1 MAIGKYEQKLID
13 ASLGKMIMSN
23 ESYRIIVEANKYGV
37 IKVSDMIFSIFPYL
51 RENESY
57 IKQFDGIV
65 IDDIIDEFEK
75 SDNIITTGNYLKMSY
90 YELYNYQNKISFVLS
105 QFGNIKLVNRQ
116 DFEIKDATKE
126 EKQEF
131 LTNSLT
137 TKDAVD
143 MFQNCLKSKSSA
155 LNELKRSIGYKKD
168 NLLSSTR
175 DTYTSLLANI
185 KLDTVYE
192 EDEKKFELIKIF
204 YEKLR
209 ATLSQEELENENN
222 LLEKS
227 YKEKITLKQ
236 EKQTNRIKYLKE
248 GLQESRKNQL
258 EYLSQIDTY
267 QDFEEKPC
275 IRENDIFNGI
285 VYPLYTCNYG
295 YAYINNLGLCLET
308 SSQSKLKDQEIK
320 KWHSIENEFSQLNAI
335 GERYKSRYSGTC
347 TILLYSNDDYCIYIA
362 DSKDEN
368 PLLSIS
374 CTTKKHF
381 FDSYF
386 KNDNAVNDTQLDDQT
401 LQQLTSFNYF
411 IYTLKENLKKK
422 YNTASIIEKLKEQ
435 LIKDKMRELGF
446 IIDIDNL
453 NDYDKQQYKLLTQSF
468 VSEYLTQYCQNDE
481 IENFYKELNQEIEKS
496 IKTYS
501 QNKNHKQT
509 FDEQALEEKAKTI
522 YNKNFEQEIY
532 HKNEL

>member
-13 ASLGKMIMSN
+13 ASLGKMIMSD

-37 IKVSDMIFSIFPYL
+37 IKVSDMIFSIFTYL
-51 RENESY
+51 RDDEYY

-75 SDNIITTGNYLKMSY
+75 SDNIITSGNYAKMY
-90 YELYNYQNKISFVLS
+90 FYELYNYQNKISFVLS
-105 QFGNIKLVNRQ
+105 QFGHIKLVNRQ
-116 DFEIKDATKE
+116 EFEIKDATKE

-131 LTNSLT
+131 LTNSLR

-143 MFQNCLKSKSSA
+143 MFQNCLKSQVSA
-155 LNELKRSIGYKKD
+155 LDEIKKFIGYTKE
-168 NLLSSTR
+168 NLLVSTR
-175 DTYTSLLANI
+175 EAYANLLANI
-185 KLDTVYE
+185 KFDTVYK
-192 EDEKKFELIKIF
+192 DEKKFELIKIF

-209 ATLSQEELENENN
+209 ATLSQEELDRENN

-227 YKEKITLKQ
+227 YKAEITLKQ
-236 EKQTNRIKYLKE
+236 KEQTDTIENLKE
-248 GLQESRKNQL
+248 RLQESRKNQL
-258 EYLSQIDTY
+258 EYLSQMDTY
-267 QDFEEKPC
+267 QDFDEKPC
-275 IRENDIFNGI
+275 IRENDIFNDI

-308 SSQSKLKDQEIK
+308 SSKSNLDDKEIK
-320 KWHSIENEFSQLNAI
+320 KWHSIESEFSQLDAV
-335 GERYKSRYSGTC
+335 GERYKSCYSDNC
-347 TILLYSNDDYCIYIA
+347 TILLYSNDEYCIYIA
-362 DSKDEN
+362 DRKNEN
-368 PLLSIS
+368 PFLSICCS
-374 CTTKKHF
+374 TKKHF
-381 FDSYF
+381 FDSYL
-386 KNDNAVNDTQLDDQT
+386 KNDGAVNDTQLDDQT

-468 VSEYLTQYCQNDE
+468 ISEYLTQYCQNDE